1 MIDYKE
7 KLMRL
12 DQEAEKLVD
21 NLARIKD
28 NLVSVEEAKGE
39 LETTNGNLVSLIR
52 EMEVFHKDM
61 QEAISSLK
69 EINTETLL
77 EKVEYHLSEIK
88 PLVETHQEKM
98 GEMATSM
105 QSAIDQRMEEISS
118 LIGESVGT
126 LERNHQEAFQS
137 ISSLISANQAS
148 IQELSAAGVAG
159 RNEQMEFQSR
169 INNITGQMEKKNNI
183 ITILTAIIAVAVLVG
198 FFV

>member
-39 LETTNGNLVSLIR
+39 LEITNGHLVSLIR

-77 EKVEYHLSEIK
+77 ERLDYH
-88 PLVETHQEKM
+88 VQETFH
-98 GEMATSM
+98 SM
-105 QSAIDQRMEEISS
+105 SS
-118 LIGESVGT
+118 LVSD
-126 LERNHQEAFQS
+126 
-137 ISSLISANQAS
+137 NQAR
-148 IQELSAAGVAG
+148 IQELSAAVAAG

-169 INNITGQMEKKNNI
+169 ISNIMGQVEKKNNI
-183 ITILTAIIAVAVLVG
+183 ITILTGVIAVAVLVG